1 MAPRMK
7 LTTENAYESLV
18 SNGVVHSDDH
28 IVRLIGDDLAE
39 RDLEVQ
45 WKVIDA
51 LKSDVSQAACLKN
64 YTTAQLKDLIM
75 YLNEEDDCLSAEK
88 QTYILSV
95 CHKHLPDSF
104 TALMECLKEEMP
116 DVHHNLSCRH

>member
-7 LTTENAYESLV
+7 LTAETAYASLV

-28 IVRLIGDDLAE
+28 IVRLIGDNLVE
-39 RDLEVQ
+39 RDLDLQ
-45 WKVIDA
+45 WKIIDA

-75 YLNEEDDCLSAEK
+75 YLNEKGDCLSAEK

-95 CHKHLPDSF
+95 CHNHLQDSF
-104 TALMECLKEEMP
+104 TALMEYLKE
-116 DVHHNLSCRH
+116 

>member
-7 LTTENAYESLV
+7 LTAETAYRSLV
-18 SNGVVHSDDH
+18 SNGVIDSEDY
-28 IVRLIGDDLAE
+28 IVRLIGEYLPE

-51 LKSDVSQAACLKN
+51 LKSDVLQATCLEN
-64 YTTAQLKDLIM
+64 FTPAQLKDLIM
-75 YLNEEDDCLSAEK
+75 HLNKEGDCLSAEK

-95 CHKHLPDSF
+95 CHNHLPDSY
-104 TALMECLKEEMP
+104 TALMESLKEE
-116 DVHHNLSCRH
+116 

>member
-1 MAPRMK
+1 MK
-7 LTTENAYESLV
+7 LTTENTYESLV

-51 LKSDVSQAACLKN
+51 LKSENLQATCLKN
-64 YTTAQLKDLIM
+64 FTTAQLKDLIM
-75 YLNEEDDCLSAEK
+75 HLNEEGDCLSAEK

-95 CHKHLPDSF
+95 CHNHLPESC
-104 TALMECLKEEMP
+104 TALMESLEEE
-116 DVHHNLSCRH
+116 

>member
-1 MAPRMK
+1 MAPKMK
-7 LTTENAYESLV
+7 LTFETAYGSLV
-18 SNGVVHSDDH
+18 SNGVIHSDDH
-28 IVRLIGDDLAE
+28 IVRLIGDNLAT

-64 YTTAQLKDLIM
+64 YTIAQMKDFIM
-75 YLNEEDDCLSAEK
+75 YLNDDNDPLSAEK

-95 CHKHLPDSF
+95 CHKHLPDRF
-104 TALMECLKEEMP
+104 TALMETLE
-116 DVHHNLSCRH
+116 

>member
-7 LTTENAYESLV
+7 LTAETAYGSLV
-18 SNGVVHSDDH
+18 SNRVIHSNDH
-28 IVRLIGDDLAE
+28 IVRLIGDNLAQ

-45 WKVIDA
+45 WKILDA

-64 YTTAQLKDLIM
+64 FTTAQLKDLIM
-75 YLNEEDDCLSAEK
+75 YLNDADDNLSAEK

-95 CHKHLPDSF
+95 CCNHLPDSF
-104 TALMECLKEEMP
+104 KALMETLY
-116 DVHHNLSCRH
+116 